1 MSHKLA
7 TSRPAWAVETS
18 DNSRRLDGDG
28 GRTAGTP
35 PAGVGAAG
43 ASGNHACENPL
54 RQASPGV
61 PGAPTVCR
69 WRKVFTPVSS
79 SAQASG
85 PKRAR
90 GHPSDGPG
98 GAATDAP
105 NPELKKWTFR
115 FGTSNMLGRKF
126 NSTTGLVPKFPF
138 ADDLMALERL
148 DLLAL
153 QETHCDG
160 SGPPVSRRSITLA
173 HSRVSRLA
181 AGIAL
186 LTPAN
191 SSWTCET
198 SHTLIPGH
206 ALIAR
211 LYHKISTESIWVL
224 CAYADSSRLIDFYNE
239 LVLSLSSFIA
249 SLPANTWPGCI
260 ALGDWNMVEHP
271 HDCVPQKAPDSV
283 FRRRLCVFADLK
295 SLCCAHD
302 AAGPG
307 AWSRGISF
315 HHRAS
320 NYSARLDRIYFPH
333 KTCTAG
339 RPVTVPTLWSD
350 HSLVWAPIHITRPRV
365 ELAKAAPRLPDVP
378 TLDAHKQFW
387 PSALAAYEVLVTS
400 DVTLHDWTSFKQ
412 TILEHGL
419 SAKASLRSSSSRN
432 WKKLL
437 RGDLVPEDDLVD
449 AIRHNGFSL
458 KPPPKPRAPV
468 QRWPSAVPDDQFP
481 TPPPPPPQH
490 SRWPAACPSL
500 PPWRTADSRA
510 ASPVTFPVHSLPYL
524 PPSAT
529 PPPGMPPG
537 PMAGTQHAAASFLS
551 MRAERLRQATL
562 RKYRLMAATHSSAWF
577 KLSSN
582 KEADERGSCASI
594 SVEGLRRS
602 PDDPAS
608 SRLKDMV
615 VIACDFYHSLHTPLP
630 RSAARQVAQDALIA
644 EVTQAYSDLPAP
656 TETDSPSGPFSLGEV
671 LALKSKMPNSAPG
684 PDGIQYAF
692 WKALALRIDDLRK
705 QGSRIPCFW
714 STYRRLTDDLHLR
727 GTDRHGFKDANLSL
741 FFKKGDPTLVANYRP
756 ISSMNT
762 DCKMYTNLINA
773 QLAPWAMTKLHPD
786 QKGFVPLRY
795 ITEHTRLCSE
805 VAHLCNKTG
814 TPGYIVSLD
823 QAKAYDRVD
832 SALLLQTLEAMGLPA
847 DLIRLISDVLVNCR
861 TRVRINGGYS
871 GFFSLRRGVRQG
883 DPLSCLLYDF
893 SIGPMGMRLR
903 RSISGIS
910 LLGLRPVKLIQ
921 YADNMNLFL
930 SDDENLPLI
939 HETMDDTSLALGSL
953 FNLNKTDVLVIG
965 PPRHQDSPHPGIT
978 DCFTGGF
985 IIPQGLPLRVLGAW
999 VGSPNHAEDRWEQ
1012 IYSHIKKIIR
1022 QWNAIGASLLN
1033 RALLAKALLLSRCY
1047 YLLDCNGIP
1056 TKLLNKITNTICRFV
1071 RGSYSHMPYAFLSA
1085 PLALGGLNCPSLKER
1100 KLAYDAKFMSNL
1112 ISPPFDVNWK
1122 LWTLADLSAAS
1133 SKPGKTPGPSINPLL
1148 QRSIVKL
1155 SDLEPRVR
1163 HAYISCR
1170 TLRYDVSCAFPSMA
1184 ARMDMLSTYHP
1195 AVPLR
1200 ANRLSDMLVQRHVTN
1215 VRLLTWPGTKL
1226 TRAHADPMPMH
1237 QRGLLGSAGKVAS
1250 RLYAHQRPFHRR
1262 PSPSPPDSDTDS
1274 DPDRPPPSPCR
1285 FIHSPSSAGSSS
1297 SSGSSAP
1304 LAAGPKA
1311 LASTRMAIIKALS
1324 VTQWRNSKWWPDT
1337 SLVSSR
1343 IRAWPAMSNAL
1354 GCVRLLNSPQSLF
1367 ARPDRFGNHAANPR
1381 FFRKYAP
1388 PPPISIA
1395 RLRRVPADW
1404 QHIWTD
1410 GSALNNGHPH
1420 CAAGAAWLSPCGAH
1434 AIFRLVGP
1442 RLSNNIAE
1450 LCAAI
1455 KAVQAWPDQALH
1467 IHTDSSFV
1475 IGLVCG
1481 GLLAMERDGWHGFP
1495 PFSSFIDNNL
1505 GFSIPALGVHMAY
1518 TEAAF
1523 ASHKPLFQ
1531 ALLYSIRA
1539 HSGKLRFSWTHA
1551 HADDDMNNRV
1561 DLLAK
1566 QGLLPTSPALHIA
1579 DISAP
1584 PRWID
1589 NGLVLNCQSLAFLTD
1604 VVVASSPSPF
1614 LSPKFT
1620 PFSSFWSSHM
1630 LRFFSARLDPAE
1642 HVPLIWSIN
1651 IPVGLR
1657 ELLYKRVLSALPI
1670 GDTWHGDLTLG
1681 QTCRCCSTL
1690 SLEHIWASCP
1700 SYDLRPLLSILYD
1713 HFQSLH
1719 PGPALSAQPWLW
1731 PSPVWFPLI
1740 SLRSLDNMPAN
1751 HPPLRRTLGKSRSK
1765 REWAFGSFLWFVW
1778 KHRMKEVHDPSY
1790 RFIPELHTAALN
1802 AALSEEPT
1810 LSSHSR

>member
-7 TSRPAWAVETS
+7 TSRPAWAVGTS
-18 DNSRRLDGDG
+18 DNSRRPDGDG

-35 PAGVGAAG
+35 SAGVGAAG
-43 ASGNHACENPL
+43 ALGNHACETPL
-54 RQASPGV
+54 CQASPGV
-61 PGAPTVCR
+61 PGAPTAR
-69 WRKVFTPVSS
+69 RRRKVFTPISS
-79 SAQASG
+79 SAQTSS

-90 GHPSDGPG
+90 GHPSDGLEG
-98 GAATDAP
+98 VATDAP
-105 NPELKKWTFR
+105 NLKLKQRTFR
-115 FGTSNMLGRKF
+115 FGTWNMLGRKF
-126 NSTTGLVPKFPF
+126 NSPAGLVPKFPF
-138 ADDLMALERL
+138 ADDLMTLEKL

-153 QETHCDG
+153 QETHCDE
-160 SGPPVSRRSITLA
+160 SGPPASRRSITLA
-173 HSRVSRLA
+173 HSGISRLA

-191 SSWTCET
+191 SSWTCDA
-198 SHTLIPGH
+198 SHTLVPGH

-211 LYHKISTESIWVL
+211 LYHKKSTETVWVL
-224 CAYADSSRLIDFYNE
+224 CAYADSSRLVDFYNE
-239 LVLSLSSFIA
+239 VVISLSSFIT

-271 HDCVPQKAPDSV
+271 HDRVPQKAPDSV
-283 FRRRLCVFADLK
+283 FRCRLRVFTDLK
-295 SLCCAHD
+295 SLCCAQD

-307 AWSRGISF
+307 AWPCGISF

-333 KTCTAG
+333 KICTAG
-339 RPVTVPTLWSD
+339 RPVAVPTLWSD
-350 HSLVWAPIHITRPRV
+350 HCLVWAPIHIVNPRV
-365 ELAKAAPRLPDVP
+365 ELAKPAPRLPDTP
-378 TLDAHKQFW
+378 TLDAHKPFW
-387 PSALAAYEVLVTS
+387 PSALAAYEALATS
-400 DVTLHDWTSFKQ
+400 NVTLPDWISFKEA
-412 TILEHGL
+412 ILRHGL
-419 SAKASLRSSSSRN
+419 SAKSSLRSSGSRN

-458 KPPPKPRAPV
+458 KNPHGTRAPAR
-468 QRWPSAVPDDQFP
+468 RWPSAVPDDQFP
-481 TPPPPPPQH
+481 PTPPPPPRH
-490 SRWPAACPSL
+490 SRWPAACSSL
-500 PPWRTADSRA
+500 PPWRTSASRA
-510 ASPVTFPVHSLPYL
+510 ASPATFPVHSLPYL

-529 PPPGMPPG
+529 PPPDIPPG
-537 PMAGTQHAAASFLS
+537 PTTGARHAAASFLS

-562 RKYRLMAATHSSAWF
+562 KKYRQMAATHSSAWF

-582 KEADERGSCASI
+582 KEADERGSRASI

-608 SRLKDMV
+608 TCLKDMV
-615 VIACDFYHSLHTPLP
+615 VIAHDFYHSLHTPVQY
-630 RSAARQVAQDALIA
+630 SATRRLAQDALIA
-644 EVTQAYSDLPAP
+644 EVTHAYSDLPAP
-656 TETDSPSGPFSLGEV
+656 CESDSPSGPFSLGEI
-671 LALKSKMPNSAPG
+671 LALKGKMPNSAPG

-692 WKALALRIDDLRK
+692 WKALASCIDDLRK

-714 STYRRLTDDLHLR
+714 STYKCLTDDLRLH
-727 GTDRHGFKDANLSL
+727 GTDRYGFKDANLSL

-762 DCKMYTNLINA
+762 DCKMYTNLINNR
-773 QLAPWAMTKLHPD
+773 LAPWAMTKLHPD

-823 QAKAYDRVD
+823 QAKAYDQVD
-832 SALLLQTLEAMGLPA
+832 SALLIRTMEAMGLPA
-847 DLIRLISDVLVNCR
+847 DLISLISDILVNCR

-893 SIGPMGMRLR
+893 SIEPMGMRLR
-903 RSISGIS
+903 HSISGIS
-910 LLGLRPVKLIQ
+910 LLGLKPVKLIQ
-921 YADNMNLFL
+921 YADDMNLFL
-930 SDDENLPLI
+930 SDGENLLLI
-939 HETMDDTSLALGSL
+939 RETMDDTSLALGSL
-953 FNLNKTDVLVIG
+953 FNLDKTDVLVVG
-965 PPRHQDSPHPGIT
+965 PPGHRDALHPGIT
-978 DCFTGGF
+978 ECFTGGF
-985 IIPQGLPLRVLGAW
+985 ILPPGLPLRVLGAW
-999 VGSPNHAEDRWEQ
+999 VGSPNNAADRWEQ
-1012 IYSHIKKIIR
+1012 IHSHIKKIVR

-1047 YLLDCNGIP
+1047 YLIDCNGIP
-1056 TKLLNKITNTICRFV
+1056 AKTLNKITSTVCRFV
-1071 RGSYSHMPYAFLSA
+1071 RGTYSHMPYAFLSA
-1085 PLALGGLNCPSLKER
+1085 PLTLGGLNCPSLKER
-1100 KLAYDAKFMSNL
+1100 KLAYDAKFMSDL
-1112 ISPPFDVNWK
+1112 ISPPFDIDWK
-1122 LWTLADLSAAS
+1122 LWTMADLSAAS
-1133 SKPGKTPGPSINPLL
+1133 SKPRKNPGPSINPLL

-1163 HAYISCR
+1163 HAYVSCR

-1200 ANRLSDMLVQRHVTN
+1200 ANRLSDALVQRHVTN

-1226 TRAHADPMPMH
+1226 TRAHADPMPMR
-1237 QRGLLGSAGKVAS
+1237 QRGLLGGAGKMAS

-1262 PSPSPPDSDTDS
+1262 LSSSPPDSDS
-1274 DPDRPPPSPCR
+1274 DDVPDRSHPPPRC
-1285 FIHSPSSAGSSS
+1285 FVPSSSSASSS
-1297 SSGSSAP
+1297 SSSDPPVPMAI
-1304 LAAGPKA
+1304 GPKA

-1337 SLVSSR
+1337 SLISSR

-1354 GCVRLLNSPQSLF
+1354 GCIRLLNSPQSLF

-1388 PPPISIA
+1388 PPPVSIT
-1395 RLRRVPADW
+1395 RPRRVPADW
-1404 QHIWTD
+1404 QHVWTD

-1420 CAAGAAWLSPCGAH
+1420 CTAGAAWLSPCGAH

-1450 LCAAI
+1450 LCTAI

-1475 IGLVCG
+1475 IGLVRG

-1495 PFSSFIDNNL
+1495 LLSSSTDDDL
-1505 GFSIPALGVHMAY
+1505 GFSIPALGVHMTY
-1518 TEAAF
+1518 TVTEF
-1523 ASHKPLFQ
+1523 TSHKPLFQ
-1531 ALLYSIRA
+1531 ALLYSLRA
-1539 HSGKLRFSWTHA
+1539 HSGKLRFSWTCA
-1551 HADDDMNNRV
+1551 HADDDMNNHV

-1566 QGLLPTSPALHIA
+1566 QGLLPTSPALHLA

-1584 PRWID
+1584 PRWVD
-1589 NGLVLNCQSLAFLTD
+1589 NGPVLNCQSLAFLTD
-1604 VVVASSPSPF
+1604 VVVASSPPPF
-1614 LSPKFT
+1614 LSSKFT
-1620 PFSSFWSSHM
+1620 SFSSFWTSHM
-1630 LRFFSARLDPAE
+1630 LRFFSARLDPTE

-1657 ELLYKRVLSALPI
+1657 ELLYKRIFSVLPI
-1670 GDTWHGDLTLG
+1670 GDTWRGDLTLR
-1681 QTCRCCSTL
+1681 QACRCGSTL
-1690 SLEHIWASCP
+1690 SLEHVWASCP
-1700 SYDLRPLLSILYD
+1700 SYDLRPLLSILYE

-1731 PSPVWFPLI
+1731 PSLIWLPLL
-1740 SLRSLDNMPAN
+1740 SLRSLDNMPLN
-1751 HPPLRRTLGKSRSK
+1751 NPPLRRALGKSRTK
-1765 REWAFGSFLWFVW
+1765 REWALGSFLWFVW
-1778 KHRMKEVHDPSY
+1778 KHRMKEAHDLSY
-1790 RFIPELHTAALN
+1790 HFIPDLHTAALN
-1802 AALSEEPT
+1802 AAISDEPSF
-1810 LSSHSR
+1810 SSHSR